1 MKKLV
6 ICTKQTKTKELN
18 KNKTEIL
25 KCNEVKRFDR
35 TQNRLNFNESIFKGS
50 DENGDT

>member
-18 KNKTEIL
+18 KNEREIL
-25 KCNEVKRFDR
+25 KCNEVKRFEV
-35 TQNRLNFNESIFKGS
+35 NRLNFNESIFKGS